1 MAEQKQKKAG
11 LTISLGR
18 RPKVLLL
25 GNGMNRVYGGASW
38 AGLLE
43 KINRTSFTADQVK
56 SMPFPMQAVLL
67 SRDQV
72 DVSLQDLQR
81 ELTQCEVHPWLGEQ
95 LRRLLA
101 MPFDCILTPNFT
113 YEVEC
118 ALVPDLWI
126 IPCAISAIL
135 RRFLGRRRGL
145 CSTPIIICPGP
156 RGIFPC
162 FMSMGRPG
170 CPIR

>member
-118 ALVPDLWI
+118 APVSYTHLDVYKRQIWHQFRRNPH
-126 IPCAISAIL
+126 
-135 RRFLGRRRGL
+135 RFLFPHHSFDNRFVVIRAVMAGL
-145 CSTPIIICPGP
+145 
-156 RGIFPC
+156 
-162 FMSMGRPG
+162 
-170 CPIR
+170 